1 MFSRCSDTTMDILNV
16 LKQQSLDRPTSQA
29 SIEGKYR
36 LQMML
41 ILTKPAAIV
50 PLINLFMTMLMIYMR
65 FHLQC
70 LAVLLDRPIQLQRDL
85 PY

>member
-1 MFSRCSDTTMDILNV
+1 MDGCVFLIELNN
-16 LKQQSLDRPTSQA
+16 LLF
-29 SIEGKYR
+29 
-36 LQMML
+36 QMML

-50 PLINLFMTMLMIYMR
+50 PLINLFMTIPMIYMR
-65 FHLQC
+65 FHLQS